1 MDTTAQQAT
10 TSSSSHRENADS
22 EGARRSFRPGHRMTL
37 QNSVAISDRCDRTE
51 GEKSESE
58 NTVSPVN
65 GRKSA
70 AATAARHI
78 HLFQPPGGKVPLLCA
93 RPAVTFPAEERHRP
107 SAGTKLYC
115 LVTEAHTCVQLRKAA
130 T

>member
-22 EGARRSFRPGHRMTL
+22 EGARRSFRPGNRMTL

-65 GRKSA
+65 GRMNA
-70 AATAARHI
+70 AATATRQFLVSDLWFH
-78 HLFQPPGGKVPLLCA
+78 
-93 RPAVTFPAEERHRP
+93 AVKLHTSTTN
-107 SAGTKLYC
+107 SAPMN
-115 LVTEAHTCVQLRKAA
+115 VV
-130 T
+130 